1 MARILTKPL
10 IMTLAKWNY
19 TKEEW
24 KIFRKWK
31 TKRKGYLPYLL
42 SFLGFPMDRK
52 VPEITISDNRVW
64 FDNMH
69 EPFQNSS
76 RRFMDITIREWDKL
90 NILEISY
97 QQQNKMKGINV
108 LIPKGKLKEAFEV
121 QDRLIVDSESI
132 G

>member
-1 MARILTKPL
+1 
-10 IMTLAKWNY
+10 MTLAKWSY

-31 TKRKGYLPYLL
+31 VKQKGIFLYLL
-42 SFLGFPMDRK
+42 SFLSFPANK
-52 VPEITISDNRVW
+52 KAPEITISGDRVW
-64 FDNMH
+64 FNDLH

-76 RRFMDITIREWDKL
+76 RRFMDIHIREAEKL

-97 QQQNKMKGINV
+97 EQENKTKGINV
-108 LIPKGKLKEAFEV
+108 LIPKGKLKEALEV
-121 QDRLIVDSESI
+121 QDRLIVDWVSI

>member
-1 MARILTKPL
+1 MARILTKPF

-24 KIFRKWK
+24 DGFRRWK
-31 TKRKGYLPYLL
+31 TKQNGILRYLL
-42 SFLGFPMDRK
+42 SFLNFRQDRK
-52 VPEITISDNRVW
+52 APEITIAGDRVW
-64 FDNMH
+64 FNDFH

-76 RRFMDITIREWDKL
+76 RRFMDINIREADRL

-97 QQQNKMKGINV
+97 EQKNKTKGINV
-108 LIPKGKLKEAFEV
+108 LIPKGKLLEAFEV
-121 QDRLIVDSESI
+121 QDRLIVDSVSI